1 MDIKPVNPS
10 IYSSPNPSGIKV
22 TFNIDDRKEK
32 LMIDAIKEV
41 SCTRCLHQEVCKH
54 KQDFL
59 DICNAV
65 ASSMVN
71 RPFEDGKGVETIP
84 VTNFDCLG
92 YIKIEC
98 RYYQEQAIIPRLFD
112 PGITGRISDDVRF

>member
-1 MDIKPVNPS
+1 
-10 IYSSPNPSGIKV
+10 
-22 TFNIDDRKEK
+22 
-32 LMIDAIKEV
+32 
-41 SCTRCLHQEVCKH
+41 
-54 KQDFL
+54 
-59 DICNAV
+59 
-65 ASSMVN
+65 MVN

-112 PGITGRISDDVRF
+112 PAITPCYGDPITNPYITVTNPSTLSNTISATNVEDNKAGRVSDDVRF

>member
-1 MDIKPVNPS
+1 
-10 IYSSPNPSGIKV
+10 
-22 TFNIDDRKEK
+22 
-32 LMIDAIKEV
+32 MIDAIKEV

-65 ASSMVN
+65 ESSMVN

>member
-1 MDIKPVNPS
+1 
-10 IYSSPNPSGIKV
+10 
-22 TFNIDDRKEK
+22 
-32 LMIDAIKEV
+32 MIDAIKEV
-41 SCTRCLHQEVCKH
+41 SCTQCLHQEVCKH

-98 RYYQEQAIIPRLFD
+98 RYYQEQAINPRLFD
-112 PGITGRISDDVRF
+112 PGIYYSTLSKSATNVEDNKTGRMSDDVRF